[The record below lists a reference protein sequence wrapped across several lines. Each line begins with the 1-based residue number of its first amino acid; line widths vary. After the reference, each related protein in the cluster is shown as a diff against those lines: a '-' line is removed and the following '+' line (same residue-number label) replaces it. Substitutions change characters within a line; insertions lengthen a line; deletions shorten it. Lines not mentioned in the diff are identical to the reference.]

1 MTGVADGGL
10 GRHNA
15 RAMADIGIAPPPTA
29 RQRRWSLA
37 AAIASVT
44 VFGVSIG
51 LSTPLLSLLLEARG
65 VDPTVNGLNAAAVFA
80 GVIVGPLL
88 TPHGVRALG
97 LRNFLL
103 LCFALQIT
111 ILPLLKLFDGL
122 GAWFALRA
130 VSGVIGSGI
139 FTSSEAWINLL
150 AGDTGRGRIVGLYAA
165 ALSAG
170 IGVGPL
176 LLSFTGIA
184 GWAPFIVNGAVIA
197 AATVPLYRVGNINRD
212 FGRER
217 GAHPFTMF
225 VRAPLILLS
234 VALFGLYEAT
244 LLALLPI
251 WGLHMGFSPSLAAA
265 TLSAVYIGSVVLQL
279 PIGWL
284 SDKTARLTMLRV
296 CGGAGLVGAI
306 GIASLALPVP
316 ALLVLLAV
324 WGGVVTAIY
333 PVALSMA
340 GDRFRGGELVTV
352 NAAIIIAYGLG
363 ALVGPGLGGAA
374 MDLRDPEGLLWF
386 LALLFAA
393 LLATTGLRPGS
404 R

>member
-1 MTGVADGGL
+1 MTGVAGGGL

-44 VFGVSIG
+44 VFGASIG

-130 VSGVIGSGI
+130 VSGVLGSGI

-197 AATVPLYRVGNINRD
+197 AATVPLYRVGNITRD

-265 TLSAVYIGSVVLQL
+265 TLSAVYIGSVVAAIADRLAVGQDRA
-279 PIGWL
+279 PHHA
-284 SDKTARLTMLRV
+284 ARLRRCWPGGSDRHCLP
-296 CGGAGLVGAI
+296 GLAGAGFARAACRLGRRRHGDLSRRAEH
-306 GIASLALPVP
+306 GRRPLPRRR
-316 ALLVLLAV
+316 
-324 WGGVVTAIY
+324 
-333 PVALSMA
+333 A
-340 GDRFRGGELVTV
+340 GDGECRDHHRVWAWRAGRTGAGRRGDG
-352 NAAIIIAYGLG
+352 
-363 ALVGPGLGGAA
+363 
-374 MDLRDPEGLLWF
+374 
-386 LALLFAA
+386 FA
-393 LLATTGLRPGS
+393 
-404 R
+404 

>member
-1 MTGVADGGL
+1 
-10 GRHNA
+10 
-15 RAMADIGIAPPPTA
+15 MAETTSSPPLPTA
-29 RQRRWSLA
+29 KQRRWSLA
-37 AAIASVT
+37 AAISSVT

-51 LSTPLLSLLLEARG
+51 QGTPLLSLLLEARG
-65 VDPTVNGLNAAAVFA
+65 IDATLNGLNAAAVFT

-88 TPHGVRALG
+88 APRGVRALG

-103 LCFALQIT
+103 LCFVLEIAIS
-111 ILPLLKLFDGL
+111 PLLKLFDSL
-122 GAWFALRA
+122 GAWFVLRA
-130 VSGVIGSGI
+130 LSGMLGSSI
-139 FTSSEAWINLL
+139 FTSSEAWINRL
-150 AGDTGRGRIVGLYAA
+150 AGDAGRGRIVGLYAA

-170 IGVGPL
+170 IGIGPL

-184 GWAPFIVNGAVIA
+184 GWPPFIVNAVIIAVATLPLVRA
-197 AATVPLYRVGNINRD
+197 ADITRD

-217 GAHPFTMF
+217 GAHPFTMI

-251 WGLHMGFSPSLAAA
+251 WGVRLGFSPSLAAA
-265 TLSAVYIGSVVLQL
+265 TVSAVYIGSVALQL

-284 SDKTARLTMLRV
+284 SDKTARLTMLRA
-296 CGGAGLVGAI
+296 CGAVGLLGAI
-306 GIASLALPVP
+306 GLA
-316 ALLVLLAV
+316 ALAAPTLLLLAILAV
-324 WGGVVTAIY
+324 WGGIVTGIY

-340 GDRFRGGELVTV
+340 GDRFRGGELVTI

-374 MDLRDPEGLLWF
+374 MDLWNPQGLLWF
-386 LALLFAA
+386 FVLLFAA
-393 LLATTGLRPGS
+393 FLVATGVRSGNPLTQT
-404 R
+404 

>member
-1 MTGVADGGL
+1 
-10 GRHNA
+10 
-15 RAMADIGIAPPPTA
+15 MAPTRTAPLPPTA

-51 LSTPLLSLLLEARG
+51 QSTPLLSLLLEARG
-65 VDPTVNGLNAAAVFA
+65 TDATVNGLNAAAVFA

-88 TPHGVRALG
+88 APRGVRALG

-103 LCFALQIT
+103 LCFGLEIALS
-111 ILPLLKLFDGL
+111 PALKLFDSL

-130 VSGVIGSGI
+130 VSGMIGSSI

-150 AGDTGRGRIVGLYAA
+150 AGDVGRGRVVGLYAA

-170 IGVGPL
+170 IGIGPL
-176 LLSFTGIA
+176 LLSFTGIQ
-184 GWAPFIVNGAVIA
+184 GWPPFIVNGAIMAV
-197 AATVPLYRVGNINRD
+197 ATLPLFRAGTVTRD

-234 VALFGLYEAT
+234 VALFGLFEAT

-251 WGLHMGFSPSLAAA
+251 WGVRLGFSPNLAAA

-284 SDKTARLTMLRV
+284 SDKTARLTMLRA
-296 CGGAGLVGAI
+296 CGGVGLLGAI
-306 GIASLALPVP
+306 GIAALAAPTP
-316 ALLVLLAV
+316 ALLGVLAV
-324 WGGVVTAIY
+324 WGGIVTAIY

-352 NAAIIIAYGLG
+352 NAAIIIAYGVG

-374 MDLRDPEGLLWF
+374 MDLLDPQGLLWF
-386 LALLFAA
+386 FVLLFAA
-393 LLATTGLRPGS
+393 FLVATARGKPLPLFGRG
-404 R
+404 RGA

>member
-1 MTGVADGGL
+1 MTET
-10 GRHNA
+10 RS
-15 RAMADIGIAPPPTA
+15 APLSATA

-51 LSTPLLSLLLEARG
+51 QSAPLLSLLLEARG
-65 VDPTVNGLNAAAVFA
+65 IDATVNGLNAAAVFA

-88 TPHGVRALG
+88 TARGVRALG

-103 LCFALQIT
+103 LCFALQIAGA
-111 ILPLLKLFDGL
+111 PALKLFDSL
-122 GAWFALRA
+122 GAWFAIRA
-130 VSGVIGSGI
+130 LSGMSGSGI
-139 FTSSEAWINLL
+139 FTASEAWINLL
-150 AGDTGRGRIVGLYAA
+150 AGDVGRGRIIGLYAA

-176 LLSFTGIA
+176 LLSLTGIQ
-184 GWAPFIVNGAVIA
+184 GWPPFIANA
-197 AATVPLYRVGNINRD
+197 AIMSVAALPLLRAGNVTRE

-217 GAHPFTMF
+217 GAHPFTM
-225 VRAPLILLS
+225 VARAPLILLS

-251 WGLHMGFSPSLAAA
+251 WGVRLGFSPSLAAA
-265 TLSAVYIGSVVLQL
+265 TVSAVYIGSVVLQM

-296 CGGAGLVGAI
+296 CGGVGLLGAT
-306 GIASLALPVP
+306 GLAAFAAPAP
-316 ALLVLLAV
+316 ALLGILAV
-324 WGGVVTAIY
+324 WGGIVTAIY

-352 NAAIIIAYGLG
+352 NAAIIIAYGAG

-374 MDLRDPEGLLWF
+374 MDLRDPQGLLWF
-386 LALLFAA
+386 FVLLFTVFLAA
-393 LLATTGLRPGS
+393 TGLRPVT

>member
-1 MTGVADGGL
+1 
-10 GRHNA
+10 
-15 RAMADIGIAPPPTA
+15 MADPSTSPSHTTA
-29 RQRRWSLA
+29 SQRRWSLA

-51 LSTPLLSLLLEARG
+51 QGAPLLSLLLEARR
-65 VDPTVNGLNAAAVFA
+65 VDATVNGLNAAAVFI

-88 TPHGVRALG
+88 TPRGVRALG
-97 LRNFLL
+97 MRNFLL
-103 LCFALQIT
+103 LCFALQVAIS
-111 ILPLLKLFDGL
+111 PLLKLFDGL
-122 GAWFALRA
+122 GAWFVLRA
-130 VSGVIGSGI
+130 VSGMLGSSI
-139 FTSSEAWINLL
+139 FTSSEAWINRL
-150 AGDTGRGRIVGLYAA
+150 AGDADRGRIVGLYAA

-170 IGVGPL
+170 IGIGPL
-176 LLSFTGIA
+176 VLAFTGIA
-184 GWAPFIVNGAVIA
+184 GWTPFLVNAGIIAVATLPLFGAGDI
-197 AATVPLYRVGNINRD
+197 TRD
-212 FGRER
+212 FGRQR

-225 VRAPLILLS
+225 ARAPFILFS

-251 WGLHMGFSPSLAAA
+251 WGVRLGFPPSLAAA

-284 SDKTARLTMLRV
+284 SDKTERLTMLRV
-296 CGGAGLVGAI
+296 CGAVGVLGAI
-306 GIASLALPVP
+306 GIAAMAAPTP
-316 ALLVLLAV
+316 ALLLCVAI

-374 MDLRDPEGLLWF
+374 MDLWDPQGLLGF
-386 LALLFAA
+386 FVLLFAA
-393 LLATTGLRPGS
+393 FLVAAGTVRATRLTQT
-404 R
+404 